1 MDDLKL
7 EHLADGGATVIV
19 EVIRQNGTC
28 RAGHRV
34 GDQVVFDGLHVRGK
48 LCIHALYSMLPKV
61 FAMRYG
67 AEFPW
72 LRDKDIATHAC
83 PDAFNPVVFEVRRL
97 RDEPK
102 KKR

>member
-1 MDDLKL
+1 MENPDQ
-7 EHLADGGATVIV
+7 ERFPDGGAKIIV
-19 EVIRQNGTC
+19 EVIRQEGTC
-28 RAGHRV
+28 IAGHRV
-34 GDQVVFDGLHVRGK
+34 GDQVIFDGLHVRGK

-72 LRDKDIATHAC
+72 LQDSDVATHAC

-97 RDEPK
+97 SDE
-102 KKR
+102 RQEN